1 MKPLLDIFP
10 ALLMTPPDANGPAG
24 FTTKWHGHGAGHQAN
39 NNPGDTAADRHN
51 FGADTAGKSGVNP
64 TQGSAQD
71 DFSAETGLPLV
82 PVHEG
87 HSDDDS
93 HDDMSDDMESMFF

>member
-1 MKPLLDIFP
+1 MSPLTFP
-10 ALLMTPPDANGPAG
+10 APTMAPPDADGPAG
-24 FTTKWHGHGAGHQAN
+24 FTTQWHGHGAGHQAN

-51 FGADTAGKSGVNP
+51 FGDAKAGKSDTNP

-82 PVHEG
+82 AAGPAPFE
-87 HSDDDS
+87 DDAE
-93 HDDMSDDMESMFF
+93 DDMDDMADMLL